1 MLKLQTPIHI
11 APSARKIS
19 YQDHILLLGSCFAD
33 SMAEKMRECYLPL
46 TANPYGTLY
55 NPLSIAQAIGEDE
68 ILSDSPEKGKSKKS
82 PSEGDLEGLQQD
94 GMMVYHNGLY
104 HSLLRHGSF
113 SGADAESVRRA
124 VAESRERMAQALT
137 QATVVII
144 TFGTAWVYEYE
155 GRVVANC
162 HKLPASAFTRR
173 RLTPEEIVAAW
184 QPLLQRYKDK
194 HFIFT
199 VSPIRHVKDGLHEN
213 QLSKAVLLQA
223 VETLSNST
231 LKGENK
237 KSPFKGDLEGPSL
250 REGQGG
256 SKSPFKGD
264 LEGPLSVEGQGASVD
279 YFPSYEIVLDELRD
293 YRFYAEDMVHPSPQ
307 AVQYV
312 WERFVCTYMSPQTQ
326 QDMQTL
332 HRFYQKKHHRIL
344 HPDSE
349 ESKRFLQ
356 QLAEEEQKLKERF
369 TL

>member
-1 MLKLQTPIHI
+1 MDLQTVVHI

-19 YQDHILLLGSCFAD
+19 YQDHVLLLGSCFSD
-33 SMAEKMRECYLPL
+33 SMAEKMGECYLPH
-46 TANPYGTLY
+46 TSNPYGTLY
-55 NPLSIAQAIGEDE
+55 NPLSIAQAMEDRQE
-68 ILSDSPEKGKSKKS
+68 EEEEAMIVSDK
-82 PSEGDLEGLQQD
+82 
-94 GMMVYHNGLY
+94 GLY

-113 SGADAESVRRA
+113 SGTDESEVRRA
-124 VAESRERMAQALT
+124 VAESREQMRQALA

-173 RLTPEEIVAAW
+173 RLTVHEIVAVW
-184 QPLLQRYKDK
+184 KPILERYKDK

-213 QLSKAVLLQA
+213 QVSKGILLAA
-223 VETLSNST
+223 VEELTRQDHRS
-231 LKGENK
+231 
-237 KSPFKGDLEGPSL
+237 
-250 REGQGG
+250 
-256 SKSPFKGD
+256 
-264 LEGPLSVEGQGASVD
+264 

-293 YRFYAEDMVHPSPQ
+293 YRFYAEDMVHPSAQ

-312 WERFVCTYMSPQTQ
+312 WERFVSTYMSPQTQ
-326 QDMQTL
+326 QEMQTL
-332 HRFYQKKHHRIL
+332 HRFYQKKHHRLL

-356 QLAEEEQKLKERF
+356 QLAEEEKRLFSRF
-369 TL
+369 TR

>member
-1 MLKLQTPIHI
+1 
-11 APSARKIS
+11 
-19 YQDHILLLGSCFAD
+19 
-33 SMAEKMRECYLPL
+33 MAACYLPH
-46 TANPYGTLY
+46 TSNPYGTLY
-55 NPLSIAQAIGEDE
+55 NPLSIAQAMDTQTDE
-68 ILSDSPEKGKSKKS
+68 EWIVSDK
-82 PSEGDLEGLQQD
+82 
-94 GMMVYHNGLY
+94 GLY

-113 SGADAESVRRA
+113 SGTDEREVRRA
-124 VAESRERMAQALT
+124 VVESREQMAQALM

-173 RLTPEEIVAAW
+173 RLTVSEIVAVW
-184 QPLLQRYKDK
+184 KPILERYKEK

-199 VSPIRHVKDGLHEN
+199 VSPIRHIKDGLHEN
-213 QLSKAVLLQA
+213 QLSKGILMAA
-223 VETLSNST
+223 VEELIRQD
-231 LKGENK
+231 
-237 KSPFKGDLEGPSL
+237 PPQPSL
-250 REGQGG
+250 QREGVEEIPSTSERNLSPSLCREGRGG
-256 SKSPFKGD
+256 S
-264 LEGPLSVEGQGASVD
+264 

-293 YRFYAEDMVHPSPQ
+293 YRFYAEDMVHPSAQ

-312 WERFVCTYMSPQTQ
+312 WERFVSTYMSPQTQ

-356 QLAEEEQKLKERF
+356 QLAEEEKRLFSHFAR
-369 TL
+369 

>member
-1 MLKLQTPIHI
+1 
-11 APSARKIS
+11 
-19 YQDHILLLGSCFAD
+19 
-33 SMAEKMRECYLPL
+33 MAEKMAACYLPH
-46 TANPYGTLY
+46 TSNPYGTLY
-55 NPLSIAQAIGEDE
+55 NPLSIAQAMDTQTDE
-68 ILSDSPEKGKSKKS
+68 EWIVSDK
-82 PSEGDLEGLQQD
+82 
-94 GMMVYHNGLY
+94 GLY

-113 SGADAESVRRA
+113 SGTDEREVRRA
-124 VAESRERMAQALT
+124 VVESREQMAQALM

-173 RLTPEEIVAAW
+173 RLTVSEIVAVW
-184 QPLLQRYKDK
+184 KPILERYKEK

-199 VSPIRHVKDGLHEN
+199 VSPIRHIKDGLHEN
-213 QLSKAVLLQA
+213 QLSKGILMAA
-223 VETLSNST
+223 VEELIRQD
-231 LKGENK
+231 
-237 KSPFKGDLEGPSL
+237 PPQPSL
-250 REGQGG
+250 QREGVEEIPSTSERNLSPSLCREGRGG
-256 SKSPFKGD
+256 S
-264 LEGPLSVEGQGASVD
+264 

-293 YRFYAEDMVHPSPQ
+293 YRFYAEDMVHPSAQ

-312 WERFVCTYMSPQTQ
+312 WERFVSTYMSPQTQ

-356 QLAEEEQKLKERF
+356 QLAEEEKRLK
-369 TL
+369 TLFNL

>member
-1 MLKLQTPIHI
+1 
-11 APSARKIS
+11 
-19 YQDHILLLGSCFAD
+19 
-33 SMAEKMRECYLPL
+33 MAACYLPH
-46 TANPYGTLY
+46 TSNPYGTLY
-55 NPLSIAQAIGEDE
+55 NPLSIAQAMDTQTDE
-68 ILSDSPEKGKSKKS
+68 EWIVSDK
-82 PSEGDLEGLQQD
+82 
-94 GMMVYHNGLY
+94 GLY

-113 SGADAESVRRA
+113 SGTDEREVRRA
-124 VAESRERMAQALT
+124 VVESREQMAQALM

-173 RLTPEEIVAAW
+173 RLTVSEIVAVW
-184 QPLLQRYKDK
+184 KPILERYKEK

-199 VSPIRHVKDGLHEN
+199 VSPIRHIKDGLHEN
-213 QLSKAVLLQA
+213 QLSKGILMAA
-223 VETLSNST
+223 VEELIRQD
-231 LKGENK
+231 
-237 KSPFKGDLEGPSL
+237 PPQPSL
-250 REGQGG
+250 QREGVEEIPSTSERNLSPSLCREGRGG
-256 SKSPFKGD
+256 S
-264 LEGPLSVEGQGASVD
+264 

-293 YRFYAEDMVHPSPQ
+293 YRFYAEDMVHPSAQ

-312 WERFVCTYMSPQTQ
+312 WERFVSTYMSPQTQ

-356 QLAEEEQKLKERF
+356 QLAEEEKRLK
-369 TL
+369 TLFNL

>member
-1 MLKLQTPIHI
+1 
-11 APSARKIS
+11 
-19 YQDHILLLGSCFAD
+19 
-33 SMAEKMRECYLPL
+33 MAEKMAACYLPH
-46 TANPYGTLY
+46 TSNPYGTLY
-55 NPLSIAQAIGEDE
+55 NPLSIAQAMDTQTDE
-68 ILSDSPEKGKSKKS
+68 EWIVSDK
-82 PSEGDLEGLQQD
+82 
-94 GMMVYHNGLY
+94 GLY

-113 SGADAESVRRA
+113 SGTDEREVRRA
-124 VAESRERMAQALT
+124 VAESREQMAQALT

-173 RLTPEEIVAAW
+173 RLTVSEIVAVW
-184 QPLLQRYKDK
+184 KPILERYKDK

-199 VSPIRHVKDGLHEN
+199 VSPIRHIKDGLHEN
-213 QLSKAVLLQA
+213 QLSKGILLAA
-223 VETLSNST
+223 VEELTRQD
-231 LKGENK
+231 
-237 KSPFKGDLEGPSL
+237 PPQPSL
-250 REGQGG
+250 QREGVEELPSAIETNLSPSLCREGRGG
-256 SKSPFKGD
+256 S
-264 LEGPLSVEGQGASVD
+264 

-293 YRFYAEDMVHPSPQ
+293 YRFYAEDMVHPSAQ

-326 QDMQTL
+326 QQMQTL

-356 QLAEEEQKLKERF
+356 QLAEEEKRLFSHFAR
-369 TL
+369 

>member
-1 MLKLQTPIHI
+1 
-11 APSARKIS
+11 
-19 YQDHILLLGSCFAD
+19 
-33 SMAEKMRECYLPL
+33 MAEKMAACYLPH
-46 TANPYGTLY
+46 TSNPYGTLY
-55 NPLSIAQAIGEDE
+55 NPLSIAQAMDTQTDE
-68 ILSDSPEKGKSKKS
+68 EWIVSDK
-82 PSEGDLEGLQQD
+82 
-94 GMMVYHNGLY
+94 GLY

-113 SGADAESVRRA
+113 SGTDEREVRRA
-124 VAESRERMAQALT
+124 VVESREQMAQALM

-173 RLTPEEIVAAW
+173 RLTVSEIVAVW
-184 QPLLQRYKDK
+184 KPILERYKEK

-199 VSPIRHVKDGLHEN
+199 VSPIRHIKDGLHEN
-213 QLSKAVLLQA
+213 QLSKGILMAA
-223 VETLSNST
+223 VEELIRQD
-231 LKGENK
+231 
-237 KSPFKGDLEGPSL
+237 PPQPSL
-250 REGQGG
+250 QREGVEEIPSTSERNLSPSLCREGRGG
-256 SKSPFKGD
+256 S
-264 LEGPLSVEGQGASVD
+264 

-293 YRFYAEDMVHPSPQ
+293 HRFYAEDMVHPSAQ

-312 WERFVCTYMSPQTQ
+312 WERFVSTYMSPQTQ

-356 QLAEEEQKLKERF
+356 QLAEEEKRLK
-369 TL
+369 TLFNL